1 MIGGRNL
8 LIFAAIQVLLPW
20 YIWKQTLFFGN
31 LACDCVT
38 LLKGKHSVA
47 LCTKYI
53 QTLYPFIPVSLNV
66 ADYETYM
73 LENLFVYD
81 NQLMVMVL
89 HWGCVAAGSFYCFL
103 AVIWLITVA
112 FDWNIVD
119 NHLMLQVNRP
129 RFVFFKFQFGIWNC
143 IHIQL
148 LLTTETNN
156 QPESCIVHC
165 NIVVW
170 SGEDIN

>member
-8 LIFAAIQVLLPW
+8 LIFAAIQLLLPW
-20 YIWKQTLFFGN
+20 YIWKQILFFGN
-31 LACDCVT
+31 LACGCVT
-38 LLKGKHSVA
+38 LLKGEHSVA

-66 ADYETYM
+66 VDYETYM

-112 FDWNIVD
+112 VDWNFVD

-129 RFVFFKFQFGIWNC
+129 RFGFFSFNLVSDTVFTSIYFW
-143 IHIQL
+143 
-148 LLTTETNN
+148 
-156 QPESCIVHC
+156 QPRQTINLKAALSIV
-165 NIVVW
+165 IL
-170 SGEDIN
+170 